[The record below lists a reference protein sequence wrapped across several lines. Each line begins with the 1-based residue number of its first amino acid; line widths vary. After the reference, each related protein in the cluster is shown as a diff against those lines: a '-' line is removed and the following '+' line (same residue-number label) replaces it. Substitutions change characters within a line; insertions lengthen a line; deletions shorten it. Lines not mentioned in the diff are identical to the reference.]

1 MSAIAAGLRSLLP
14 EPTQQPFQEDTSD
27 RKSGHSTV
35 IIIIKIELKYRDY
48 FRL

>member
-35 IIIIKIELKYRDY
+35 RNAI
-48 FRL
+48 

>member
-1 MSAIAAGLRSLLP
+1 MFYLRSPLKNSEMSAIAAGLRSLLP

-35 IIIIKIELKYRDY
+35 I
-48 FRL
+48 FN